1 MPEND
6 PAPSRRPEDGS
17 PPRRVAAGPR
27 LPDPWSRCGP
37 LPLDGYFEREQFA
50 PLLMGLGVLVLGFVA
65 FQVIGA
71 LATVALLVPQFAAG
85 GSGGAVGSAE
95 AMMQSIGAEA
105 IIGNSI
111 GQAVGLGGL
120 ALLVA
125 GWHSGRR
132 WGFLR
137 LRRPPWQAV
146 VLGLVGLAALTPV
159 LSELIR
165 LNQQLP
171 LPESL
176 RFLED
181 MRMETIRMILESGL
195 GPVASVVGLAVV
207 PALCEEV
214 LFRGYAQ
221 RQFERAAGVAGGI
234 ALAGVLFG
242 IYHLDPLQALPLA
255 VLGTYFAYLTWR
267 TGSLW
272 PAIIAHFANNAYA
285 VVMTELGGAEAVEA
299 ASAVGGAAA
308 WPWQARVAA
317 SAGGLILFAAVLF
330 LLHTRAPRWRPAGG

>member
-1 MPEND
+1 MPD
-6 PAPSRRPEDGS
+6 ASDSASRRRPLAEEEAF
-17 PPRRVAAGPR
+17 PRGPR
-27 LPDPWSRCGP
+27 LPDAWSRRGP
-37 LPLDGYFEREQFA
+37 LPLDGYFEREQFS
-50 PLLMGLGVLVLGFVA
+50 PLLMGGLVLVVGFVV

-71 LATVALLVPQFAAG
+71 LATAALLVPQLV
-85 GSGGAVGSAE
+85 SGGEVATGDPQAV
-95 AMMQSIGAEA
+95 MQSIGAEA

-111 GQAVGLGGL
+111 GQALGLGGL
-120 ALLVA
+120 AVLVA
-125 GWHSGRR
+125 GWHTGQR

-146 VLGLVGLAALTPV
+146 VGGLVGLVTLTPA
-159 LSELIR
+159 LSWLIQ

-181 MRMETIRMILESGL
+181 MRMETIRMILESDLGL
-195 GPVASVVGLAVV
+195 VANVVGLAVV

-214 LFRGYAQ
+214 IFRGYAQ

-255 VLGTYFAYLTWR
+255 VLGTYLAYLTWR

-272 PAIIAHFANNAYA
+272 PAIFVHFANNAFA
-285 VVMTELGGAEAVEA
+285 VITTELGSAQAAEAAAGAEGA
-299 ASAVGGAAA
+299 AS
-308 WPWQARVAA
+308 WPWYAVL
-317 SAGGLILFAAVLF
+317 GGLILFAAVLF
-330 LLHTRAPRWRPAGG
+330 LLHTRAPQWQPSAGE